1 MAVTILYGDRPV
13 SVTNATAEGHNLW
26 LSLDELRATTGWEL
40 HPQGLC
46 RGEVCVPIPA
56 GREADFVGAD
66 GTQFNLAALVRQLQQ
81 PAVHDDA
88 HAVWCFGE
96 AESRSNNA
104 LQSLQAP
111 DFTRFCRKVR
121 FLGQNAKIGYQ
132 KFTDVQTAKLSKKQ
146 LCDRTGSDCRVHGRG
161 KP

>member
-1 MAVTILYGDRPV
+1 MAVTILYGDHPV
-13 SVTNATAEGHNLW
+13 SVANATAEGHNLW
-26 LSLDELRATTGWEL
+26 LSFDELRATTGGEL

-56 GREADFVGAD
+56 GRDADFVRAD
-66 GTQFNLAALVRQLQQ
+66 GTQCNLAALAQQLHQ

-96 AESRSNNA
+96 AASTRNNA

-111 DFTRFCRKVR
+111 DFTLPDLDGTWHALSAYRGRKILLVSW
-121 FLGQNAKIGYQ
+121 A
-132 KFTDVQTAKLSKKQ
+132 SW
-146 LCDRTGSDCRVHGRG
+146 
-161 KP
+161 

>member
-13 SVTNATAEGHNLW
+13 SVANATAEGHNLW
-26 LSLDELRATTGWEL
+26 LSFDELCATTGWEL

-56 GREADFVGAD
+56 GREADFVRAD
-66 GTQFNLAALVRQLQQ
+66 GTQGNLAALAQQLHQ

-96 AESRSNNA
+96 AASTSNNA

-111 DFTRFCRKVR
+111 DFTLPDLDGKVHS
-121 FLGQNAKIGYQ
+121 
-132 KFTDVQTAKLSKKQ
+132 LSEY
-146 LCDRTGSDCRVHGRG
+146 RG
-161 KP
+161 KKILLVSWASW